1 MVVTMKD
8 IAIAANVSSAT
19 VSKVVNGADQHIS
32 KNKREEILRLIEKM
46 GYIPNPIARGL
57 KNKHTKMIG
66 FILPDITNPFFP
78 EIERGIEDEAKKH
91 GFGVVVCNTDNDAAE
106 EARAFS
112 FLESKMVD
120 GIIFTHSVH
129 ESSMKFLDEARIP
142 VVVVDRIT
150 RAKKDKCGQVYVDA
164 CAGIQT
170 STEYLIKKGCKK
182 IGFISGGVL
191 TTSDRYKGFKTALK
205 KAHIHEYESL
215 RYFGQYDM
223 ETGTKGAKML
233 LKSKTSF
240 DGLVCGNDL
249 IAIGA
254 LAVIEKHGLHIP
266 DDVKV
271 MGYDDIYL
279 SHYVK
284 PALSTVKQPAYEMGQ
299 KATQMIISHIVE
311 GGKLSQ
317 EKLEFSVVLRESA
330 CY

>member
-8 IAIAANVSSAT
+8 IAMAANVSSAT

-32 KNKREEILRLIEKM
+32 KTKREEILRLIEQM

-78 EIERGIEDEAKKH
+78 EIERGIEDEARKH
-91 GFGVVVCNTDNDAAE
+91 GFGVVVCNTDNDASE

-129 ESSMKFLDEARIP
+129 ESSMKFLDEGRIP

-150 RAKKDKCGQVYVDA
+150 RAKKNNCGQVYVDA
-164 CAGIQT
+164 TAGIQA
-170 STEYLIKKGCKK
+170 STEILINKGCKK
-182 IGFISGGVL
+182 IGFISGG
-191 TTSDRYKGFKTALK
+191 TISSSDRYRGFKAALK
-205 KAHIHEYESL
+205 NAHIREYESL
-215 RYFGQYDM
+215 QYFGQYDM
-223 ETGTKGAKML
+223 ETGTKGAKVL
-233 LKSKTSF
+233 FKSKVPF

-254 LAVIEKHGLHIP
+254 MSVIEKHGLHVP
-266 DDVKV
+266 TDVKV

-299 KATQMIISHIVE
+299 RAAQMIINHIIE
-311 GGKLSQ
+311 GTQLEQ
-317 EKLEFSVVLRESA
+317 EKLDFSVVLRESA
-330 CY
+330 